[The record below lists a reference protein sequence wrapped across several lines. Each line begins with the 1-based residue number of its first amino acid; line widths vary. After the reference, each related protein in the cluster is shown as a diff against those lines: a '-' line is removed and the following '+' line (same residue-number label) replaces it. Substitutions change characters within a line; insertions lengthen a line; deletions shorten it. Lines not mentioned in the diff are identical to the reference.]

1 MPVGVGRILKFRPVR
16 GRDSRTRRT
25 ARPGESLIGEVH
37 LYSDQRLSIYYA
49 PFDHVNKRVRLV
61 LVGVT
66 SGLRQMELAYRAARH
81 GLLIG
86 DEREAVLASVKRAAS
101 FAGAMRSNLIVMQT
115 LSG

>member
-1 MPVGVGRILKFRPVR
+1 
-16 GRDSRTRRT
+16 
-25 ARPGESLIGEVH
+25 
-37 LYSDQRLSIYYA
+37 
-49 PFDHVNKRVRLV
+49 
-61 LVGVT
+61 
-66 SGLRQMELAYRAARH
+66 MELAYRAARH